1 MNVTIK
7 LDKPKSDV
15 LISSPVSRSC
25 FRETQNEGCSRGRT
39 KLRLTVPSS
48 VLLSP
53 DMKDY
58 CPESVLWYSVAPHA
72 RRSGIR

>member
-1 MNVTIK
+1 MGVRIK

-15 LISSPVSRSC
+15 LISSHVSWSC
-25 FRETQNEGCSRGRT
+25 FRETQNEGCPRGRT
-39 KLRLTVPSS
+39 KLRLTVPSL

-58 CPESVLWYSVAPHA
+58 CPESVVWHSVAPHA
-72 RRSGIR
+72 RAAE